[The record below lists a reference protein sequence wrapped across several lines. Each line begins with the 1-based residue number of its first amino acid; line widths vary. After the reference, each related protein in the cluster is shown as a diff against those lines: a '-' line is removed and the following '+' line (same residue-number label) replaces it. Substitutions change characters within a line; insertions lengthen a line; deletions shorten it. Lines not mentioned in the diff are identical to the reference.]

1 MRDRLIE
8 LLDGRS
14 LDTHC
19 DVASVADHLLANGVI
34 VPPCKVGDTVYAVT
48 LNTNTFTYGVH
59 RGYIACIDIRS
70 TGKCII
76 IRHEG
81 YDDEPYFEKIIGK
94 FDDFGK
100 SIFLSREEVDAE
112 NKRLLEALEL
122 LECERSVPADD
133 TEIGMLV
140 NPNDRM

>member
-8 LLDGRS
+8 LIQNAVNGCAR
-14 LDTHC
+14 HW
-19 DVASVADHLLANGVI
+19 AEIIADHLIANGVI
-34 VPPCKVGDTVYAVT
+34 VPPCKVGDTVYTVT

-59 RGYIACIDIRS
+59 RGYIGCIDIRS
-70 TGKCII
+70 IGEYII

-100 SIFLSREEVDAE
+100 NIFFTREDAE
-112 NKRLLEALEL
+112 KALK
-122 LECERSVPADD
+122 
-133 TEIGMLV
+133 EI
-140 NPNDRM
+140 NDGNL